1 MRETED
7 NQTEQKEHLSLNNT
21 GYNNVLNATNFLQ
34 KRWVWINILTK
45 IKYSCDKCGK
55 QFTELGSM
63 KKHIQ
68 SAHEGVMFPCDQYYY
83 QATQDFWKIWWIC
96 PKYHCDHCGKKSIHK
111 VILKHIFSLFMKV
124 FSILV
129 ICVIIKIQEWV
140 VFRNIFT
147 LNMKV
152 SSILVINV
160 INNLQGMVISRNI
173 FSINM
178 KVLSLCDK
186 DLTNKDHLNRH
197 IKSFHEEAKY
207 RCYQCDKQYTHR
219 SDLKRHIDSLH
230 KKK

>member
-1 MRETED
+1 M
-7 NQTEQKEHLSLNNT
+7 KNT
-21 GYNNVLNATNFLQ
+21 N
-34 KRWVWINILTK
+34 
-45 IKYSCDKCGK
+45 
-55 QFTELGSM
+55 M
-63 KKHIQ
+63 KLDLF
-68 SAHEGVMFPCDQYYY
+68 MFPVL
-83 QATQDFWKIWWIC
+83 
-96 PKYHCDHCGKKSIHK
+96 S
-111 VILKHIFSLFMKV
+111 
-124 FSILV
+124 SILV
-129 ICVIIKIQEWV
+129 ISVIKKLQHWG
-140 VFRNIFT
+140 VFRGIFSP
-147 LNMKV
+147 NMKV

-230 KKK
+230 KKNKVSK

>member
-21 GYNNVLNATNFLQ
+21 GYNNVLNATKFFQ

-55 QFTELGSM
+55 QFTKLGSM

-124 FSILV
+124 
-129 ICVIIKIQEWV
+129 
-140 VFRNIFT
+140 
-147 LNMKV
+147 
-152 SSILVINV
+152 SSILVISF
-160 INNLQGMVISRNI
+160 IIKLQEWVVYRGIISL
-173 FSINM
+173 NM
-178 KVLSLCDK
+178 KVIWKDIQQQNKLQKSLVSSVVK
-186 DLTNKDHLNRH
+186 NFKTEHSY
-197 IKSFHEEAKY
+197 KSHSGNTWRDEV
-207 RCYQCDKQYTHR
+207 C
-219 SDLKRHIDSLH
+219 LW
-230 KKK
+230 

>member
-55 QFTELGSM
+55 QFTKLGSM

-124 FSILV
+124 SSILV
-129 ICVIIKIQEWV
+129 ISFIIKLQEWV
-140 VFRNIFT
+140 VYRGIIS

-152 SSILVINV
+152 SSFLVICE
-160 INNLQGMVISRNI
+160 IKKLQHRRVFRGI
-173 FSINM
+173 FSLNM
-178 KVLSLCDK
+178 VCLVSLWSVWLSSYTTESSSETFSVQTWRYQVSLSSVWLSSYTKVWS
-186 DLTNKDHLNRH
+186 
-197 IKSFHEEAKY
+197 
-207 RCYQCDKQYTHR
+207 
-219 SDLKRHIDSLH
+219 
-230 KKK
+230 

>member
-1 MRETED
+1 M
-7 NQTEQKEHLSLNNT
+7 KNT
-21 GYNNVLNATNFLQ
+21 N
-34 KRWVWINILTK
+34 
-45 IKYSCDKCGK
+45 
-55 QFTELGSM
+55 M
-63 KKHIQ
+63 KLDFF
-68 SAHEGVMFPCDQYYY
+68 MFPVL
-83 QATQDFWKIWWIC
+83 
-96 PKYHCDHCGKKSIHK
+96 S
-111 VILKHIFSLFMKV
+111 
-124 FSILV
+124 SILV
-129 ICVIIKIQEWV
+129 ISVIKKLQHWG
-140 VFRNIFT
+140 VFRGIFSP
-147 LNMKV
+147 NMKV

-230 KKK
+230 KKNKVSK